1 MLYTIISRFVFSG
14 FYVLL
19 SNAKPFE
26 NGMEDFIG
34 GDGAASDFGKVEKHG
49 AEVLAK
55 CLRWEFIEPTFN
67 HSIKL

>member
-1 MLYTIISRFVFSG
+1 MLYTIISRFVFSC

-19 SNAKPFE
+19 SNTKAFE
-26 NGMEDFIG
+26 DGMEDFIG
-34 GDGAASDFGKVEKHG
+34 GDGTAGDFCKVEKHG